1 VRKFIVIA
9 CVAFVVP
16 AISVSKISAQSEPTH
31 TSICD
36 MPEMVGTAMYNKYC
50 GSVAPSAPAV
60 GGGGVTPQQQFNTA
74 VGTAVGGAIANMVL
88 QSINGNPQADAAR
101 QAAAAQ
107 AALRQ
112 QEQAQRAVREQQRR
126 AAELQRRAEEIK
138 SQLIGTTGA
147 DSDASLPLMRVG
159 ADTDDTTDLKLMTL
173 DQSPPPPNTTAPQ
186 AVASKPSTG
195 CTPSQDPSVVDLCGH
210 GDTVDPSVVK
220 NGGVRPA
227 STSTA
232 GTTVGPTVSNQGS
245 SPCPFVNGEPQCGQA
260 FKMERNQP
268 CPLDA
273 NGVPQCGAPTGEEMP
288 GGNANAIPAAA
299 PAPPSPPQSAYD
311 PNLSGQARQDAA
323 ARSAYQ
329 ASAEEDAGVAHD
341 GAQLQHQAANVGEKT
356 VEGAVH
362 SGTEFGPDGAVI
374 GGALGA
380 GHGMIENHFE
390 NENGN

>member
-1 VRKFIVIA
+1 MRKFIVIA

-16 AISVSKISAQSEPTH
+16 AISISKTSAQSEPTH

-36 MPEMVGTAMYNKYC
+36 MSNMVGTAMYNKYC
-50 GSVAPSAPAV
+50 GSAPSVPAV
-60 GGGGVTPQQQFNTA
+60 GGGGVTPQQQFTTT
-74 VGTAVGGAIANMVL
+74 VGTAIGGAIANSIL

-107 AALRQ
+107 AALRR
-112 QEQAQRAVREQQRR
+112 QEEAERAVAEQQRR

-138 SQLIGTTGA
+138 SQLIGNTGA

-159 ADTDDTTDLKLMTL
+159 DDNTDLKLMTL

-186 AVASKPSTG
+186 AVASKHSTG

-210 GDTVDPSVVK
+210 DGVVDPSVVK
-220 NGGVRPA
+220 NVGVAPA

-232 GTTVGPTVSNQGS
+232 GTTVNPSVANQGR

-288 GGNANAIPAAA
+288 GGNASAIPAAA

-323 ARSAYQ
+323 ARSADQ
-329 ASAEEDAGVAHD
+329 ASAAQYNEVAHD
-341 GAQLQHQAANVGEKT
+341 ATQLQNQTTNVLGNAAQ
-356 VEGAVH
+356 GAAH
-362 SGTEFGPDGAVI
+362 GIEAGPGGVTAGA
-374 GGALGA
+374 ALGA
-380 GHGMIENHFE
+380 AHGAIENHLE
-390 NENGN
+390 NNNDNGN